1 MSATGPES
9 EPDSAPGRGARPGPR
24 VRLTGFL
31 LCRTAEEAD
40 RVAALLPEHAR
51 LTRAEPGCL
60 RFEVWRSQADPC
72 RFAVSECFRDRAA
85 FEAHQAR
92 AAATI
97 WARATKGIPRDYV
110 IAEDAGDSG
119 QLP

>member
-1 MSATGPES
+1 MSATGP
-9 EPDSAPGRGARPGPR
+9 DRGARPGPR

-31 LCRTAEEAD
+31 LCRTPEEAD
-40 RVAALLPEHAR
+40 RVAALLPEHTR

-85 FEAHQAR
+85 FEAHRAR
-92 AAATI
+92 AATTI
-97 WARATKGIPRDYV
+97 WARATRGIPRDYV
-110 IAEDAGDSG
+110 IGEEAD